1 MIINLAKY
9 YEIAKQLRDSIN
21 AKHCFDCP
29 FRKRCNEL
37 YDDGTNDW
45 DECDAIRVKII
56 EEKLQ
61 EKP

>member
-1 MIINLAKY
+1 MITNLEKY
-9 YEIAKQLRDSIN
+9 HEIAKQLRKSID
-21 AKHCFDCP
+21 AKHCFYCP

-37 YDDGTNDW
+37 YDDGTPYW
-45 DECDAIRVKII
+45 DDCDAIRVKII